1 MTEASH
7 VVATTQCPQ
16 CAEGSRV
23 EEMRLPW
30 SGNGLKV
37 VSCPPWDYNDF
48 VFPEG
53 FAMPSIPLAHATP
66 DLTTA
71 AAGAAALRTF
81 FRIAEA
87 WALTNDQQRQLLGC
101 ARSTFFEWKQGRL
114 KRGLDAGTLE
124 RLSHVFGIWSAL
136 QLLLPIP
143 ERANAWL
150 RRPNTAPLF
159 GGGTALE
166 RMLAG
171 QVSDLFVVR
180 QYLDAQ
186 RGGRT

>member
-1 MTEASH
+1 MDYLARIPPEALPMT
-7 VVATTQCPQ
+7 
-16 CAEGSRV
+16 
-23 EEMRLPW
+23 
-30 SGNGLKV
+30 
-37 VSCPPWDYNDF
+37 
-48 VFPEG
+48 
-53 FAMPSIPLAHATP
+53 SIPLARSVP
-66 DLTTA
+66 DLSTVA
-71 AAGAAALRTF
+71 SGAAALRTF

-87 WALTNDQQRQLLGC
+87 WSLTNDQQRQLLGC
-101 ARSTFFEWKQGRL
+101 ARSTFFEWKSGRL

-136 QLLLPIP
+136 QVLLPVP
-143 ERANAWL
+143 ERANAWI
-150 RRPNTAPLF
+150 RRENAAPLF

-186 RGGRT
+186 RGGWT

>member
-1 MTEASH
+1 MSKASH
-7 VVATTQCPQ
+7 VVAKAQCPE
-16 CAEGSRV
+16 CAKDPRV
-23 EEMRLPW
+23 EEVSSAWYGAGP
-30 SGNGLKV
+30 KV
-37 VSCPPWDYNDF
+37 AYSPFWDYKGF
-48 VFPEG
+48 VLPEEP
-53 FAMPSIPLAHATP
+53 AMPSVPLAHATP

-81 FRIAEA
+81 FRIGEA

-143 ERANAWL
+143 ERANAWI